1 MSPGGLLLAVR
12 NKKKLAGMR
21 GFLKMANK
29 NGEDGMNKLAFAS
42 APIIVSGAGPP
53 SSIYWD

>member
-1 MSPGGLLLAVR
+1 MSPGGLLLPVET
-12 NKKKLAGMR
+12 KKKLAGMR

-42 APIIVSGAGPP
+42 APIILSGAG
-53 SSIYWD
+53 SIIYWD